1 MDAMK
6 KHQLRKTKMM
16 PPDEALSV
24 LLKKHPALQAKLIEA
39 LETDRFFVTLSCQ
52 KKKSPGDPHDLQHYW
67 SRHRYAVNDVLLSLR
82 HIANDYKAKE
92 CPTAEIEGNGWH

>member
-52 KKKSPGDPHDLQHYW
+52 KKKTPADPNDLKHFWIQQKYPP
-67 SRHRYAVNDVLLSLR
+67 NDVLLSLR

-92 CPTAEIEGNGWH
+92 CPTAEIEGNGWV